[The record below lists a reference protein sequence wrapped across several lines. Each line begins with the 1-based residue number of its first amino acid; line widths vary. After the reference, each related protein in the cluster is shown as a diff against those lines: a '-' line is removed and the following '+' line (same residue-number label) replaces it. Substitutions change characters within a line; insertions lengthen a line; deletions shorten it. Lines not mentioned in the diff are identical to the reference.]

1 MAESYRAG
9 AAGSI
14 RGFRP
19 SAQGLT
25 RDSRVRPRVP
35 RSDPELP
42 LPRKATRQPGID
54 RSAASDP
61 IGSLPSAST
70 AGPGNGMVE
79 PMATRCQTWQHGVRP
94 AIAGSDPGCLVRVR
108 PAIAGS
114 DPGCLGSDPGC
125 LAQTPV
131 VSPNAEPGI
140 FRSLDRTCRRREA
153 VPGLDGQVALAAS
166 ATWRR
171 ALDWGP
177 DSILPEGYP
186 FSYADPIAIAH
197 ARGRGAFAARPD
209 GGARRPG

>member
-94 AIAGSDPGCLVRVR
+94 AIAGSDPGCQTPVVWFR
-108 PAIAGS
+108 P
-114 DPGCLGSDPGC
+114 PGCLV
-125 LAQTPV
+125 QTPV

-153 VPGLDGQVALAAS
+153 VAGLDGQVALAAS